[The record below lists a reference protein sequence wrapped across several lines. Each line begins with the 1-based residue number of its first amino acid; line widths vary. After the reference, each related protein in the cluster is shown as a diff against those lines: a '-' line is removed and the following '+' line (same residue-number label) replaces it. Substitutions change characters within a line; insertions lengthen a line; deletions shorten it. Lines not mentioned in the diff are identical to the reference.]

1 MWINRQMTMAKTRTG
16 GPLAAAFVS
25 LARAAAIFAAA
36 GVNGACAPL
45 IQQAGSSEI
54 LVSIE
59 PGEEWLHR
67 YSALQ
72 KNPPQFA
79 VWAERL
85 DNSFG
90 GTIFATRKAATNGWA
105 FSGGNTRKEAL
116 PVWTAKKAGE
126 AVDAIAGAT
135 PRGPFAVAVAPKD
148 GSAERQFYLYVEL
161 NHSTDFNA
169 AYPEDAKEGEP
180 GYSGG
185 SGGSGQP
192 SIVYRCLVDLDG
204 GPGGYTLTPI
214 GHGSADGSDGLVD
227 PDLSTLTSALRIVRS
242 VTAELKP

>member
-1 MWINRQMTMAKTRTG
+1 MWIKRQGTLAAPKAR
-16 GPLAAAFVS
+16 GPLAAAFVAF
-25 LARAAAIFAAA
+25 ARAAAIFAAA
-36 GVNGACAPL
+36 GANGACAPL

-90 GTIFATRKAATNGWA
+90 GTIFATRKAATKGWA
-105 FSGGNTRKEAL
+105 FSGGNDRKEAL
-116 PVWTAKKAGE
+116 PVWTARKAGE

-135 PRGPFAVAVAPKD
+135 PRGAFAVALAPKD
-148 GSAERQFYLYVEL
+148 GAPERKFYLYVEL

-185 SGGSGQP
+185 SGGSGPP
-192 SIVYRCLVDLDG
+192 SIVYRCLVDLDAG
-204 GPGGYTLTPI
+204 AGVYTLTAV

-227 PDLSTLTSALRIVRS
+227 PDLSSLTSALRIAR
-242 VTAELKP
+242 

>member
-1 MWINRQMTMAKTRTG
+1 MWITRQRPKNPAG
-16 GPLAAAFVS
+16 GRETLAAAFATV
-25 LARAAAIFAAA
+25 ARAVAIFAAA
-36 GVNGACAPL
+36 GSNSACAP
-45 IQQAGSSEI
+45 IVQQAGTSELLI
-54 LVSIE
+54 TIE

-85 DNSFG
+85 DDSFA

-116 PVWTAKKAGE
+116 PVWMAKKAGE
-126 AVDAIAGAT
+126 TVDAIAGAT
-135 PRGPFAVAVAPKD
+135 PRGAFAVALAPKD
-148 GSAERQFYLYVEL
+148 GATERKFYIYVEL

-185 SGGSGQP
+185 IAGSGQP
-192 SIVYRCLVDLDG
+192 SIVYRCLVDLDAG
-204 GPGGYTLTPI
+204 AGDYAFTAI
-214 GHGSADGSDGLVD
+214 GHGSPDGSDGLVD
-227 PDLSTLTSALRIVRS
+227 SDLSTLTTALSIAGRVA
-242 VTAELKP
+242 AELKP